1 MAMHL
6 LFCWLPSS
14 SCILP
19 TMPPR
24 WTSKFVALVLV
35 AFFVLSVF
43 GYTIFNSHTGTTF
56 SPVDHAVPPSEVLA
70 LNHPTFADIRKYEG
84 ALPQHR
90 KPSYMTKTRPRYVY
104 FPNEAWGTGWNNVFQ
119 EQLLN
124 THLAYLAN
132 RGYVFVDYIARDHP
146 PFPDTLPDGSR
157 NMLHIPMNALTSG
170 PTGGGSLGD
179 DVDPKIP
186 RAISFEWWTAACPS
200 SQVVELQMAATVKEL
215 NLTDSSTGEERLTRW
230 AEKLRNI
237 EAGCVQVVGGSPF
250 DYMFIGSDKVVSMWP
265 SYGDSPTLKEY
276 AWSSLITR
284 ALSRNFALFSSTS
297 PPPALAPFLS
307 RITTTPGAG
316 SSDHPYPL
324 TAFAPYRASAPPIP
338 GLLALHVRRG
348 DYDQHCNNLA
358 DWGSDFNAWNLFGRP
373 DIRAAGR
380 YPALPDYFNVPDGTS
395 RRDAAYAHC
404 WPTPEAI
411 VARVRALRAVS
422 ESGADFPAQALKMVY
437 IATNGAPEWVAALA
451 ALLKADGWDSVASS
465 HDMRLARDEFAVA
478 QAVDMGV
485 LVAAET
491 FIGVGFSSLSSNV
504 VQLRLAGGRDPGTS
518 RFW

>member
-1 MAMHL
+1 M
-6 LFCWLPSS
+6 
-14 SCILP
+14 
-19 TMPPR
+19 
-24 WTSKFVALVLV
+24 
-35 AFFVLSVF
+35 LSVF
-43 GYTIFNSHTGTTF
+43 GYTIFNSHSAGTF
-56 SPVDHAVPPSEVLA
+56 SPVDYAAPTSEVLA
-70 LNHPTFADIRKYEG
+70 LNHPTFADIRKY
-84 ALPQHR
+84 
-90 KPSYMTKTRPRYVY
+90 VC
-104 FPNEAWGTGWNNVFQ
+104 FPNEAWGIGWNNVFQ

-132 RGYVFVDYIARDHP
+132 RGQVFIARDHP

-157 NMLHIPMNALTSG
+157 NMSHIPMNALTSS
-170 PTGGGSLGD
+170 PTGGGSLGEG
-179 DVDPKIP
+179 VDPNIS
-186 RAISFEWWTAACPS
+186 RAISFEWWTAACPQ
-200 SQVVELQMAATVKEL
+200 SQVVELQMTATVKE
-215 NLTDSSTGEERLTRW
+215 LTDSSTGEERLIRW

-237 EAGCVQVVGGSPF
+237 EAGCVQVVGGSSF
-250 DYMFIGSDKVVSMWP
+250 DYMRISIQFSLAAYLNIVI
-265 SYGDSPTLKEY
+265 EY

-284 ALSRNFALFSSTS
+284 ALSRNFALFSSAS
-297 PPPALAPFLS
+297 PPLALAPFLS
-307 RITTTPGAG
+307 RITTTPGAD

-338 GLLALHVRRG
+338 GLPGLLALHVRRG
-348 DYDQHCNNLA
+348 DYAQHYNNLA

-373 DIRAAGR
+373 DIRATGR
-380 YPALPDYFNVPDGTS
+380 YPALPDHLSVPDGTS

-411 VARVRALRAVS
+411 AARVRALRAVS
-422 ESGADFPAQALKMVY
+422 ESGADFPAQALKTVY

-465 HDMRLARDEFAVA
+465 HDMRLARDEFAVS